1 VQEREL
7 RGLGA
12 KDEAGRGLQS
22 ALESDV
28 LWRGLDQDP
37 VAKSMRSSE
46 GEVMNQVQDKILLA
60 CSINDKGSGRGGR
73 WWL

>member
-1 VQEREL
+1 MQEREL

-37 VAKSMRSSE
+37 VAKSMRSS
-46 GEVMNQVQDKILLA
+46 
-60 CSINDKGSGRGGR
+60 KG
-73 WWL
+73 